1 MGRGLPTAA
10 FLGPHTTS
18 QQQAQQKA
26 KSSTKRLA
34 SERRRR
40 IGVGGQW
47 PSVGRCPPTPAPPG
61 ALAGALPSG
70 GAMRRAK
77 KKLEIYYERGALPPD
92 PRPAGGPGRGL
103 ALRAGL
109 LQSAV
114 PVKVASA
121 HLRGHSSQGNQ
132 MMNRREKRTHKL
144 PRTFGAPAIR
154 CANTDT
160 SKDSPAGRRRTSLAA
175 RCAARSSKVR
185 RRACQQQPESSLANV
200 GTSQASP
207 SCQVRQNEFEQS
219 WRASVRVG
227 DTPPTPLPPAAW
239 QGPCLPA
246 GLSFLHLFT
255 RPQGLSR
262 LVGANHP

>member
-1 MGRGLPTAA
+1 M
-10 FLGPHTTS
+10 
-18 QQQAQQKA
+18 
-26 KSSTKRLA
+26 
-34 SERRRR
+34 
-40 IGVGGQW
+40 
-47 PSVGRCPPTPAPPG
+47 
-61 ALAGALPSG
+61 
-70 GAMRRAK
+70 
-77 KKLEIYYERGALPPD
+77 EIHYERGALPPD

-160 SKDSPAGRRRTSLAA
+160 GKDSPAGRRRTSLAA

-200 GTSQASP
+200 GPSQASR
-207 SCQVRQNEFEQS
+207 SCQVRQNEFEQN

-227 DTPPTPLPPAAW
+227 DTPPDPPASGGLAGALPPGGAY
-239 QGPCLPA
+239 LPPPPHEA
-246 GLSFLHLFT
+246 TPF
-255 RPQGLSR
+255 SR

>member
-1 MGRGLPTAA
+1 MGGGEGPPDSSSQPAS
-10 FLGPHTTS
+10 LGPHTTS

-34 SERRRR
+34 SERRS

-47 PSVGRCPPTPAPPG
+47 PSVGRCPPTPAPPGALAGASAPLRCRGSWRCTASGGRCPPTPAPPG

-77 KKLEIYYERGALPPD
+77 QKLEIYYERGALPPD

-160 SKDSPAGRRRTSLAA
+160 GKDSPAGRRRT
-175 RCAARSSKVR
+175 
-185 RRACQQQPESSLANV
+185 
-200 GTSQASP
+200 
-207 SCQVRQNEFEQS
+207 
-219 WRASVRVG
+219 
-227 DTPPTPLPPAAW
+227 
-239 QGPCLPA
+239 
-246 GLSFLHLFT
+246 
-255 RPQGLSR
+255 
-262 LVGANHP
+262 

>member
-1 MGRGLPTAA
+1 M
-10 FLGPHTTS
+10 
-18 QQQAQQKA
+18 
-26 KSSTKRLA
+26 
-34 SERRRR
+34 
-40 IGVGGQW
+40 
-47 PSVGRCPPTPAPPG
+47 GRCPPTPAPPG
-61 ALAGALPSG
+61 ALAGASAPAPL
-70 GAMRRAK
+70 RCRLQR
-77 KKLEIYYERGALPPD
+77 KLEVHCERGALPPD

-103 ALRAGL
+103 ALRWHHAPRYRKNWRFTTSGGRCPPTPAPPGALAGAWPSGRASGL

-200 GTSQASP
+200 GPSQASR

-219 WRASVRVG
+219 WRRSVCRG
-227 DTPPTPLPPAAW
+227 DTPPT
-239 QGPCLPA
+239 QY
-246 GLSFLHLFT
+246 
-255 RPQGLSR
+255 
-262 LVGANHP
+262 